1 MEKGFDVDLEMSGH
15 RQDLLS
21 SDALPLV
28 VAVTGHRDLV
38 AGETTE
44 LRQKVR
50 EFLLELAE
58 RFPSRRLRLLSS
70 LAEGADQLVAEV
82 AVDLDIELVV
92 PLPMDE
98 FDYMEDFSSERH
110 IESYESL
117 KSRASDTYVLQNPSD
132 QSVGPENT
140 TWSPRER
147 AYAQLG
153 IFLAAHCHILLAIWD
168 GKESDRPGGTGH
180 VVRFH
185 HDDFLPGYT
194 PKSITTQQML
204 VDDESDL
211 IYHIVCSR
219 DRPDGQPRQDLT
231 ALDCF
236 WFTKDEDE
244 PRNTRLPVQHETIF
258 QRSEE
263 FSRDAIKFAS
273 RIDRERQPLLDPAW
287 GNQLPTGIE
296 VVDRLQSTA
305 DWLAVRYQ
313 QLILSTFLLIH
324 ILAFAMGLMFIL
336 YTDYATRPNFLIFF
350 LLAFVFASGVQY
362 FSKKRG
368 WHRKYLDYR
377 ALAEGLR
384 IQFYWAAAGVTQLNI
399 SRFTHDSFLQ
409 AQDPEIGWIRNV
421 LRVAGTRV
429 DASPFSSQ
437 FGLDMAIR
445 EWIGSAKSGQLGYF
459 RSATRLR
466 NSRKMLTERLGL
478 ACLAASAGVVAVFLF
493 ASSSI
498 PEVLRSPLM
507 VALGLL
513 LLLFA
518 VRHSYANSIA
528 EKELIKQYEF
538 MLRVFDNAY
547 KRMQTANDDTDK
559 RQVLYALGHTALDE
573 QAQWLLTHRERS
585 IESTDILQMGG

>member
-1 MEKGFDVDLEMSGH
+1 LSSTGIQEDLC
-15 RQDLLS
+15 R

-38 AGETTE
+38 AGETPK
-44 LRQKVR
+44 LRESIR
-50 EFLLELAE
+50 NFFLELAE
-58 RFPSRRLRLLSS
+58 RYPSRRIRLLSA
-70 LAEGADQLVAEV
+70 LAEGADQLAAEV

-92 PLPMDE
+92 PLPMAE
-98 FDYMEDFSSERH
+98 SEYLNDFSSENDV
-110 IESYESL
+110 EKYKFL
-117 KSRASDTYVLQNPSD
+117 KAQASEAYVLQISLDGSPGS
-132 QSVGPENT
+132 EKL
-140 TWSPRER
+140 TWSPQER

-153 IFLAAHCHILLAIWD
+153 VFLAAHCHVLLAIWD
-168 GKESDRPGGTGH
+168 GKESDKPGGTGH

-185 HDDFLPGYT
+185 HDDYLPGFSMST
-194 PKSITTQQML
+194 ITARRTL
-204 VDDESDL
+204 VDYESDL
-211 IYHIVCSR
+211 VYHVVCSR
-219 DRPDGQPRQDLT
+219 DRPGGEPRHGLT
-231 ALDCF
+231 ALDSF
-236 WFTKDEDE
+236 WFTKNADE
-244 PRNTRLPVQHETIF
+244 PRSKKMPAQNDTIF

-263 FSRDAIKFAS
+263 FSADAIRFSSEIA
-273 RIDRERQPLLDPAW
+273 RERQALLDPAADRE
-287 GNQLPTGIE
+287 LPPGIE
-296 VVDRLQSTA
+296 VIDRLQSTA

-313 QLILSTFLLIH
+313 RLMLLTFRSVH

-336 YTDYATRPNFLIFF
+336 YTDFATQQSFLILFLSAF
-350 LLAFVFASGVQY
+350 LLASGIQY

-384 IQFYWAAAGVTQLNI
+384 VQFYWAAAGVTQPNI

-421 LRVAGTRV
+421 MRVSGTRV
-429 DASPFSSQ
+429 DASPLSSHD
-437 FGLDMAIR
+437 GLDMAIQQ
-445 EWIGSAKSGQLGYF
+445 WIGSASSGQLGYF
-459 RSATRLR
+459 RSRTRSR
-466 NSRKMLTERLGL
+466 NSRKRLTERLGF
-478 ACLAASAGVVAVFLF
+478 ACLVASAGVVAAFLF

-498 PEVLRSPLM
+498 PEDMRDPLM

-518 VRHSYANSIA
+518 VRHSYASSIA
-528 EKELIKQYEF
+528 ETELIKQYEF
-538 MLRVFDNAY
+538 MLRVFNDAHE
-547 KRMQTANDDTDK
+547 RMQPARDAAEK

>member
-1 MEKGFDVDLEMSGH
+1 METSGAQ
-15 RQDLLS
+15 QDLIH

-44 LRQKVR
+44 LRQKIR
-50 EFLLELAE
+50 AFFFELAE

-70 LAEGADQLVAEV
+70 LAEGADQLAAEV
-82 AVDLDIELVV
+82 AVDLGIELVV

-98 FDYMEDFSSERH
+98 IDYMKDFSSGKH
-110 IESYESL
+110 IANYESL
-117 KSRASDTYVLQNPSD
+117 RSRASDTYVLQNSSD
-132 QSVGPENT
+132 QSIDPENS
-140 TWSPRER
+140 TWSPQEC

-153 IFLAAHCHILLAIWD
+153 IFLAAHCHFLLAIWD
-168 GKESDRPGGTGH
+168 GKESDKPGGTGH

-185 HDDFLPGYT
+185 HDDVLPGFM
-194 PKSITTQQML
+194 PKSITAQQML

-219 DRPDGQPRQDLT
+219 DRPDGHPRQGLT

-244 PRNTRLPVQHETIF
+244 PRNTRLPIQHEAIF

-263 FSRDAIKFAS
+263 FSRDSIRFES
-273 RIDRERQPLLDPAW
+273 DIDRERRPLLDPAW
-287 GNQLPTGIE
+287 GNPLPPGSEII
-296 VVDRLQSTA
+296 DRLYSAA

-313 QLILSTFLLIH
+313 RLMLWTFRLIH

-336 YTDYATRPNFLIFF
+336 YTDLSTTPVFLTLF
-350 LLAFVFASGVQY
+350 LMAFLFAIGIQY

-384 IQFYWAAAGVTQLNI
+384 IQYYWAAAGVTQLNI
-399 SRFTHDSFLQ
+399 SKFTHDSFLQ

-421 LRVAGTRV
+421 MRVAGTRV

-437 FGLDMAIR
+437 AGLDMTIQ
-445 EWIGSAKSGQLGYF
+445 EWIGSVDSGQLGYF
-459 RSATRLR
+459 RSRTRLR
-466 NSRKMLTERLGL
+466 NNRKKLTDRLGL
-478 ACLAASAGVVAVFLF
+478 ACLAASAGVVAAFLF

-498 PEVLRSPLM
+498 PDNVRSPLM

-518 VRHSYANSIA
+518 VRHSYSNSIA
-528 EKELIKQYEF
+528 EEALIKQYEF
-538 MLRVFDNAY
+538 MHRVFDNAH
-547 KRMQTANDDTDK
+547 KRIQTANDDTEK

-573 QAQWLLTHRERS
+573 QAQWLLTQRERS
-585 IESTDILQMGG
+585 IESADILQMGG